1 MTTNLRIFFFGGLT
15 SYRALFNWLRPT
27 IFVPLF
33 LVVPLL
39 QIALFVYVGRAAHL
53 ASASFFVIGN
63 SLQYAATP
71 CLFAMSA
78 TISNERGTR
87 TLGLIIA
94 SPAARLP
101 LFLGRS
107 LPIIANGF
115 MVSAFALTASALI
128 FGISIPGAA
137 VPSIALTLLIIS
149 ISCTGLGLVNASLG
163 LRVRETAVLSN
174 VILGILLLFC
184 GVNIPLSRLPA
195 WMAATARY
203 LPLTHGI
210 AAARELAAGRSF
222 GSVAGMLGLELL
234 VGGVYLIA
242 GMGLLA
248 IFEAESRRRS
258 TLDRA

>member
-1 MTTNLRIFFFGGLT
+1 MMTNIRIFFFGGLT
-15 SYRALFNWLRPT
+15 SYRALFYWLRPT

-33 LVVPLL
+33 LVAPLL

-53 ASASFFVIGN
+53 ASASFFIIGN
-63 SLQYAATP
+63 SLEYAATP

-78 TISNERGTR
+78 TISGERGTR
-87 TLGLIIA
+87 TLPLIIA

-115 MVSAFALTASALI
+115 MVSAFSLAASTLL
-128 FGISIPGAA
+128 FGINISGVA
-137 VPSIALTLLIIS
+137 VPGIALTVLVIS

-163 LRVRETAVLSN
+163 LRFRETAVLSN
-174 VILGILLLFC
+174 VILGVLLLFC
-184 GVNIPLSRLPA
+184 GVNIPLSRLPG

-210 AAARELAAGRSF
+210 VAVRELAAGGSF
-222 GSVAGMLGLELL
+222 GSIAGMLSIELL
-234 VGGVYLIA
+234 VGGVYLVA
-242 GMGLLA
+242 GMGLLT

>member
-1 MTTNLRIFFFGGLT
+1 MMTNLCIFFFGGLT

-33 LVVPLL
+33 LAAPLL
-39 QIALFVYVGRAAHL
+39 QIALFVYIGRAAHL
-53 ASASFFVIGN
+53 ATASFFVIGN
-63 SLQYAATP
+63 SLEYAATP

-78 TISNERGTR
+78 TISSERGTR
-87 TLGLIIA
+87 TLPLIIA

-107 LPIIANGF
+107 LPIVANGF
-115 MVSAFALTASALI
+115 LVSAFPLTASVLL
-128 FGISIPGAA
+128 FGVSISGAAIPG
-137 VPSIALTLLIIS
+137 IALTVLVIS

-174 VILGILLLFC
+174 VILGLLLLFC
-184 GVNIPLSRLPA
+184 GVNIPLSRLPG
-195 WMAATARY
+195 WMAATASY

-222 GSVAGMLGLELL
+222 GSVAGMLGTELL
-234 VGGVYLIA
+234 IGGVYLIA
-242 GMGLLA
+242 GTGLLT
-248 IFEAESRRRS
+248 IFEAESRRRA